1 MNLSSCLRY
10 ASEETL
16 ETLWSLASTASLHGA
31 FCACSGGGAFA
42 ISPQQLEEDILDF
55 LSERYAHDP
64 CLSEAFQR
72 RSQVRMDPFVKW
84 LEALLGAPG
93 TNEVVAEAMRHDVL
107 NVLRSIASPES
118 GLVCR

>member
-1 MNLSSCLRY
+1 
-10 ASEETL
+10 
-16 ETLWSLASTASLHGA
+16 
-31 FCACSGGGAFA
+31 
-42 ISPQQLEEDILDF
+42 
-55 LSERYAHDP
+55 
-64 CLSEAFQR
+64 
-72 RSQVRMDPFVKW
+72 MDPFVKW